1 MFDTIFWAVIG
12 TLSGVIFGV
21 IPGAGPFVATATL
34 YPFLTHIE
42 PVNVMMYYVTVLIA
56 TNYTNS
62 VTAILYGI
70 PGDASAMM
78 TARTTRCG
86 LTCFS
91 EQLEHERAYMNI

>member
-42 PVNVMMYYVTVLIA
+42 PVNVMMYYLSLIH
-56 TNYTNS
+56 
-62 VTAILYGI
+62 I
-70 PGDASAMM
+70 
-78 TARTTRCG
+78 
-86 LTCFS
+86 
-91 EQLEHERAYMNI
+91 

>member
-42 PVNVMMYYVTVLIA
+42 PVNVYHFLHH
-56 TNYTNS
+56 NQ
-62 VTAILYGI
+62 LQGHH
-70 PGDASAMM
+70 
-78 TARTTRCG
+78 G
-86 LTCFS
+86 LS
-91 EQLEHERAYMNI
+91 

>member
-1 MFDTIFWAVIG
+1 MYDTIFWAIIG

-42 PVNVMMYYVTVLIA
+42 PVNVMMYYITVLIA

-70 PGDASAMM
+70 PGDATAMS
-78 TARTTRCG
+78 
-86 LTCFS
+86 TCLLYTS
-91 EQLEHERAYMNI
+91 DAADE

>member
-42 PVNVMMYYVTVLIA
+42 PVNVMMYYITVLIA

-70 PGDASAMM
+70 PCLLYTSPSPRDAQLSRMPSSA
-78 TARTTRCG
+78 
-86 LTCFS
+86 
-91 EQLEHERAYMNI
+91 